1 MKTLTQIVIPT
12 LLLAAGA
19 AMAAEP
25 IVIDVPRGAAPPVST
40 VTRAEVLADL
50 HMWRLAGLQEF
61 TRNELMDRSER
72 YQMALA
78 RYHALRAS
86 TQYTELVQKIQE
98 RPSAM
103 VMGR

>member
-1 MKTLTQIVIPT
+1 MKTLIRIVIPSM
-12 LLLAAGA
+12 LFAAGA
-19 AMAAEP
+19 AMAADP
-25 IVIDVPRGAAPPVST
+25 IVIDLPRGAMPPTSM

-50 HMWRLAGLQEF
+50 HMWRLAGMQEF
-61 TRNELMDRSER
+61 TRNELMDRSDR

-78 RYHALRAS
+78 RYQALRAS
-86 TQYTELVQKIQE
+86 PQYTELVQKIQE